1 MNNDNKHRINIRNSE
16 SAIDKTNN
24 KKKIK
29 ADCFLFILEDL
40 NFITKKKKER

>member
-1 MNNDNKHRINIRNSE
+1 MITNTELIFEILNLQSIRQT
-16 SAIDKTNN
+16 TN
-24 KKKIK
+24 KKIK